1 MKKEISNLK
10 NLLFRLKKGLE
21 IGYTLNEPYLLPSS
35 ISFLFPYV
43 KNEKEIFLFFS
54 KDLKNFN
61 SLSNVLDSF
70 HVFRE

>member
-54 KDLKNFN
+54 RNLKNFN
-61 SLSNVLDSF
+61 SLSIVLDSF
-70 HVFRE
+70 HVLRE